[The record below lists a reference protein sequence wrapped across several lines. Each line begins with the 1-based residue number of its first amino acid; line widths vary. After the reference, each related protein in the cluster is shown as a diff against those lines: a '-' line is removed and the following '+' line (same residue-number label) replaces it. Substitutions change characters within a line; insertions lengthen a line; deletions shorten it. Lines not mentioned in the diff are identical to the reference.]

1 MLYLTKQ
8 YNLDEQQFVENVL
21 SSGIG
26 VHVLT
31 MEYAEQTQDYIHF
44 LPMLLAKKS
53 VLNQYKSESLIALKV
68 AVPKYWEIC
77 MEEDCATI
85 WDKDIQRGQIF
96 YRHKE

>member
-26 VHVLT
+26 VQVLT

-44 LPMLLAKKS
+44 FTDATCEEIIIKS
-53 VLNQYKSESLIALKV
+53 I
-68 AVPKYWEIC
+68 
-77 MEEDCATI
+77 
-85 WDKDIQRGQIF
+85 
-96 YRHKE
+96 